1 MKKWIKIVLYSLLGI
16 FMVGGITFLTWSQ
29 FTYKPTKEA
38 LSLVDNK
45 KDEENIVFGQKDAK
59 IGVVFYQ
66 GAKVEVESYSY
77 LGEAFAKDGHF
88 VVMPKLPL
96 NLAILGTNV
105 VDSVIEKYP
114 EVQKWYVAGHSM
126 GGAMISRYA
135 FQHEEKVDGIILL
148 GSYPADDFS
157 TKLIPMLSIY
167 GEVDGLAT
175 VEKIKNSKK
184 LLSKNATMHM
194 IKGGNHANFGMYG
207 EQKGD
212 NASLITPKAQQDET
226 VKVIEQWLLKQ

>member
-1 MKKWIKIVLYSLLGI
+1 MKKWIKIVLCSLLGI
-16 FMVGGITFLTWSQ
+16 FMVGGITFLSWSQ

-77 LGEAFAKDGHF
+77 LGEALAKDGHF

>member
-1 MKKWIKIVLYSLLGI
+1 MKKWIKIVLYSVLGI
-16 FMVGGITFLTWSQ
+16 LIIGSITFLTWSQ

-45 KDEENIVFGQKDAK
+45 KDEENIVFGEKDAK
-59 IGVVFYQ
+59 IGVIFYQ
-66 GAKVEVESYSY
+66 GAKVEA
-77 LGEAFAKDGHF
+77 LAKDGHF

-96 NLAILGTNV
+96 NLAILGINA
-105 VDSVIEKYP
+105 VDSVMEQYP

-126 GGAMISRYA
+126 GGAMISKYA
-135 FQHEEKVDGIILL
+135 FQHEEKVDGIIFL

-157 TKLIPMLSIY
+157 TKSIPMLSIY
-167 GEVDGLAT
+167 GEVDALAT
-175 VEKIKNSKK
+175 VEKIENNKK
-184 LLSKNATMHM
+184 LMSKNTTMHM

-212 NASLITPKAQQDET
+212 NASLITSKAQQDET
-226 VKVIEQWLLKQ
+226 VKVMEEWLLKQ

>member
-1 MKKWIKIVLYSLLGI
+1 MKKWMKIILYSLLGI
-16 FMVGGITFLTWSQ
+16 LLMGSIAFLTWSQ

-38 LSLVDNK
+38 LSLVDDK
-45 KDEENIVFGQKDAK
+45 KDEDNIVFGQKDAK
-59 IGVVFYQ
+59 VGVIFYQ
-66 GAKVEVESYSY
+66 GAKVEAEAYSY
-77 LGEAFAKDGHF
+77 LGEALAKDGHF

-96 NLAILGTNV
+96 NLAILGINA
-105 VDSVIEKYP
+105 VDSVIEQYP

-126 GGAMISRYA
+126 GGVMISKYA
-135 FQHEEKVDGIILL
+135 FQNEDKVDGIIFL

-167 GEVDGLAT
+167 GEVDALAT
-175 VEKIKNSKK
+175 VEKIENSKK
-184 LLSKNATMHM
+184 LMSKNTTMHM

-212 NASLITPKAQQDET
+212 NASLITSKVQQDET
-226 VKVIEQWLLKQ
+226 VKVIEQWLVKQ

>member
-16 FMVGGITFLTWSQ
+16 LIMGSITFLTWSQ

-38 LSLVDNK
+38 LSLVDDK

-59 IGVVFYQ
+59 IGIVFYQ

-77 LGEAFAKDGHF
+77 LGEALAKDGHF

-105 VDSVIEKYP
+105 VDSIIEKYP

-126 GGAMISRYA
+126 GGAMISKYA
-135 FQHEEKVDGIILL
+135 FHHEERVDGIILL

-184 LLSKNATMHM
+184 LMSKNTTMHM

-212 NASLITPKAQQDET
+212 NSSLITSKAQRDET